1 MTAAELSIPVVEA
14 SIANRHRLM
23 TEAIDAGDVRRS
35 GEHAGWLAFL
45 GMELMAQKAGV
56 GDWQMYREIQKWWN
70 GGKD

>member
-1 MTAAELSIPVVEA
+1 MTAIELSVAVVEA

-23 TEAIDAGDVRRS
+23 TEAIESGDARKS

-56 GDWQMYREIQKWWN
+56 GNWQMYGEIQKWWN
-70 GGKD
+70 GGME